1 MNVAKSETYNK
12 YNDGGE
18 EITALYSRLSCD
30 DDLQGDSNSI
40 KTKRRCS
47 ANTPKNTAIK
57 IRNSMWTTVTAVRT
71 STVPTFSE

>member
-1 MNVAKSETYNK
+1 MNVTKSETYNK

-40 KTKRRCS
+40 KNKIDKMLFTLNLFICFYFIIYLQSLHDNLVIS
-47 ANTPKNTAIK
+47 AAIL
-57 IRNSMWTTVTAVRT
+57 
-71 STVPTFSE
+71 